1 MIVCRLTLVNF
12 VVVLLLVSGCKPA
25 PDQPPT
31 SAQKSVLERI
41 EERVLQCETLQPD
54 SVEILLL
61 KGLQISDS
69 LGLEESRL
77 KMHSMLSEFYQ
88 YRKISDGKAYH
99 HMNEAISIYLK
110 NPDYS
115 INNPYFFTNLGNIQ
129 FKFGLLA
136 EAQESYN
143 NALSSAYNAGISHG
157 IVLAYNNKGLVW
169 LSLGNADSAYRC
181 FIKASDHAS
190 ETDLSKAQ
198 NLLYQMRLAAF
209 NGQKSMLSA
218 LHIKIKKSI
227 NDFIEMRGGN
237 SGFDGAEQRYFNQV
251 LGEAEGIL
259 ADVSQDAGRT
269 ALLQSSV
276 RKSVLSCYPLLMAD
290 RYIALGSYY
299 AEIGDIGKA
308 SSISDSLNEVARMI
322 LNPEPLSRIYGFRK
336 QTALLAGN
344 TRKAETAAKLES
356 FMLDS
361 LKRQQSGKEQLQA
374 KMAISAANARIA
386 VENMKQAAQ
395 VGQRIIRQQKI
406 IIAILLSSIV
416 LILLMIT
423 LVFVFRKRLN
433 FANRLLALKT
443 SSQTLSE
450 ITDPAYGVPK
460 YNLDRPGFE
469 GLAERLEKL
478 NQEKQPYLNPALS
491 LSDLASLA
499 GTNQTYLSAF
509 LNQHMK
515 LNFNDYLNNLRILY
529 ACRLLL
535 SSDNEYSTEQILEM
549 SGFNSKSTFYTA
561 FKKHAG
567 VSPAVFCKMNRETP
581 VQESGL

>member
-1 MIVCRLTLVNF
+1 MTIYRLTFLYI
-12 VVVLLLVSGCKPA
+12 VVALLLVSGCKPA
-25 PDQPPT
+25 PDQTET
-31 SAQKSVLERI
+31 SAQDSVLKRI
-41 EERVLQCETLQPD
+41 EERTTHCETLQPD

-61 KGLQISDS
+61 QSLRISDS

-143 NALSSAYNAGISHG
+143 NALSSAYKAEIDHG

-169 LSLGNADSAYRC
+169 LSQGNADSAYHC
-181 FIKASDHAS
+181 FIKAAEHIG
-190 ETDLSKAQ
+190 ETDLNEAQ

-209 NGQKSMLSA
+209 NGQTSRLPV
-218 LHIKIKKSI
+218 LYRKIEKSI
-227 NDFIEMRGGN
+227 GDFTETRGGS
-237 SGFDGAEQRYFNQV
+237 SGLDGAEQRYFNLV
-251 LGEAEGIL
+251 TGEADGLL
-259 ADVSQDAGRT
+259 AVVSPEPGKT

-276 RKSVLSCYPLLMAD
+276 KKSVLSCYPLLMAE
-290 RYIALGSYY
+290 RYIALGSHY
-299 AEIGDIGKA
+299 AVIGEIDKA
-308 SSISDSLNEVARMI
+308 CFISDSLNQVAGMI
-322 LNPEPLSRIYGFRK
+322 LNPEPLSRIYSFMK

-344 TRKAETAAKLES
+344 TRKAETAARLES
-356 FMLDS
+356 FMRDS
-361 LKRQQSGKEQLQA
+361 LQRQLSGKEQVQA

-386 VENMKQAAQ
+386 VENMKRADMI
-395 VGQRIIRQQKI
+395 GKRIIRQQKI
-406 IIAILLSSIV
+406 IISILLSSIV
-416 LILLMIT
+416 LILLMIAVVI
-423 LVFVFRKRLN
+423 LFRKRLN

-443 SSQTLSE
+443 STQTLNE
-450 ITDPAYGVPK
+450 IADPVSAVPR

-478 NQEKQPYLNPALS
+478 NQEKQPYLNPAIS

-509 LNQHMK
+509 LNQHLK
-515 LNFNDYLNNLRILY
+515 LNFNDYLNNLRVLH

-535 SSDNEYSTEQILEM
+535 TSDNDYSTEQIYEM
-549 SGFNSKSTFYTA
+549 SGFKSKSTFYTA

-581 VQESGL
+581 VEETGL

>member
-1 MIVCRLTLVNF
+1 MIFYRPTFLSI
-12 VVVLLLVSGCKPA
+12 VVALLMVYGCKPA
-25 PDQPPT
+25 PEHKVA
-31 SAQKSVLERI
+31 SAPNSVLERI
-41 EERVLQCETLQPD
+41 EKKATNCETLQPD

-61 KGLQISDS
+61 QGLRISDS

-77 KMHSMLSEFYQ
+77 KMHSLLSEFYQ

-143 NALSSAYNAGISHG
+143 NALSSAYKAKISHG

-169 LSLGNADSAYRC
+169 LSEGNSDSASNC
-181 FIKASDHAS
+181 FMKAAGHTS
-190 ETDLSKAQ
+190 ETDLNKAQ
-198 NLLYQMRLAAF
+198 NLLYQMRLAAY
-209 NGQKSMLSA
+209 NGQKSKLSV
-218 LHIKIKKSI
+218 LYRQIEKSI
-227 NDFIEMRGGN
+227 SDFTEMRGGS
-237 SGFDGAEQRYFNQV
+237 SGLDGVEQRYFNLV
-251 LGEAEGIL
+251 CGEAEGLL
-259 ADVSQDAGRT
+259 ADVSPEAERT

-290 RYIALGSYY
+290 RYIALGSHY
-299 AEIGDIGKA
+299 AANDDPDKA
-308 SSISDSLNEVARMI
+308 YSISDSLNEVAGMI
-322 LNPEPLSRIYGFRK
+322 LNPEPLSRIYSFQK
-336 QTALLAGN
+336 QTALLSGN
-344 TRKAETAAKLES
+344 TRKAETTAKLES
-356 FMLDS
+356 FMRDS
-361 LKRQQSGKEQLQA
+361 LQRQQSGKEQLQA

-386 VENMKQAAQ
+386 VENMKRADMI
-395 VGQRIIRQQKI
+395 GKRIIRQQKI
-406 IIAILLSSIV
+406 IITILLSSIV
-416 LILLMIT
+416 LILLMIAVVI
-423 LVFVFRKRLN
+423 LFRKRLN

-443 SSQTLSE
+443 STQAMNE
-450 ITDPAYGVPK
+450 ITDPVSAVPK

-478 NQEKQPYLNPALS
+478 NLEKKPYLNPAIS
-491 LSDLASLA
+491 LSDLASIA

-509 LNQHMK
+509 LNQHLK
-515 LNFNDYLNNLRILY
+515 LNFNDYLNNLRVLH
-529 ACRLLL
+529 ACKLLL
-535 SSDNEYSTEQILEM
+535 SSDNDYSTEQIYEK
-549 SGFNSKSTFYTA
+549 SGFKSKSTFYTA

-581 VQESGL
+581 VQETGL